1 MYTMAGEDSLLKA
14 ERRELHLKKFWIAAS
29 NIIVMVAII
38 LFVSV
43 YNGYQRQRLVK
54 EHIEELEKVTQAM
67 EQVTGNYLSG
77 EQKICDVWAHYINA
91 KGMTA
96 KEAADYVG
104 TSHVLKHAS
113 AHILFLDDGSFSGLS
128 TRPSPL
134 DPEDYTVSYKADSYR
149 DIFAQAAKL
158 GAPGD
163 STNITRSFTNPQNG
177 TRSIAFLNRLKLRGE
192 NGEMRDG
199 LIMRIVPVSTL
210 SDKWVYPQDEYAS
223 TELAVIDESGNYI
236 LNGRSYTNNNFFEMY
251 KSYNE
256 WDGASLE
263 KMQKTM
269 AETSGSLI
277 MRNKRGEETLIA
289 YAPVKASH
297 SWTLLSY
304 TLMDELRSD
313 SQDWV
318 LIGAVGA
325 GMLVL
330 LAMDVVFMVFFN
342 RKLQKA
348 AREAESANRAKTEFL
363 STMSHDIRTPMNAII
378 GMTTIAEKNLGDTDS
393 VRDSLHKISMASSHL
408 LTLINDI
415 LDISKVESGK
425 LNLSPVTFSIAE
437 TADNLVNMSLPMVRE
452 KNIDFRFRARD
463 IKTEYLYADQL
474 RINQIYINILS
485 NAVKYTEPGGSVSVD
500 LSEQP
505 SPKEKSVRLIY
516 RVADTG
522 IGMSEEFMQRMYQ
535 PFSRQ
540 TDSRVN
546 TIQGT
551 GLGLAITKQ
560 MVELM
565 DGTIE
570 CQSRQ
575 GEGTTFTVTLDIPV
589 ADRRIEEMRL
599 EGTEVLV
606 VDDDTVL
613 LETAKDALESLG
625 AAAEVSASSE
635 EAYERM
641 VRRHREGRDYDVIIL
656 DWKMPGTDGV
666 ELARKIRK
674 TAGIDVPIL
683 LISAYDWSDM
693 EETAREAGANGFI
706 SKPLFRSRLY
716 DRISQVLGVS
726 SGPAEAEEDN
736 SDIAGMHILVAE
748 DNDIN
753 WEIIAMLLSMHG
765 IEAKRAENGRICTD
779 LLAEAPEDSWDLVF
793 MDIQM
798 PVMNG
803 LDATRAIRALPN
815 WAAKIPIIAMTAD
828 AFSENV
834 AECLAAGMNGHIA
847 KPIDIKLVL
856 KEIRRI
862 REERAKR

>member
-1 MYTMAGEDSLLKA
+1 M
-14 ERRELHLKKFWIAAS
+14 KKVWIAVA

-43 YNGYQRQRLVK
+43 YTGYQGQILVK
-54 EHIEELEKVTQAM
+54 ERIEELEKVTQAM

-96 KEAADYVG
+96 EEAADYVG
-104 TSHVLKHAS
+104 SSHVLKHAA

-134 DPEDYTVSYKADSYR
+134 DPEDYTVSYKSDSYR
-149 DIFAQAAKL
+149 DIFAQAEKL

-177 TRSIAFLNRLKLRGE
+177 TRSIAFLNRLELHGE
-192 NGEMRDG
+192 SGELRDG

-236 LNGRSYTNNNFFEMY
+236 LNGRAYTNNNFFEMY
-251 KSYNE
+251 KSYNR
-256 WDGASLE
+256 WDSESLE
-263 KMQKTM
+263 KLQKTM
-269 AETSGSLI
+269 AETSGSLV

-313 SQDWV
+313 AQDWV
-318 LIGAVGA
+318 MIGAVCA
-325 GMLVL
+325 GMLLL
-330 LAMDVVFMVFFN
+330 LAMDVAFMIAFN

-348 AREAESANRAKTEFL
+348 AREADSANRAKTEFL

-378 GMTTIAEKNLGDTDS
+378 GMTTIAEKNLGDTDA
-393 VRDSLHKISMASSHL
+393 VRDCLHKISMAGSHL

-463 IKTEYLYADQL
+463 IKTEYVYADQL

-500 LSEQP
+500 LSEHP
-505 SPKEKSVRLIY
+505 SPREKSVRLIY

-546 TIQGT
+546 TVQGT

-599 EGTEVLV
+599 DGREVLV
-606 VDDDTVL
+606 VDDDTIL
-613 LETAKDALESLG
+613 LETAKDALESMG
-625 AAAEVSASSE
+625 AKAEVLEAAED
-635 EAYERM
+635 AYERT
-641 VRRHREGRDYDVIIL
+641 VRRHEEGRDYDVIIL

-693 EETAREAGANGFI
+693 EETAREAGADGFI

-726 SGPAEAEEDN
+726 GGSAETEEDN

-753 WEIIAMLLSMHG
+753 WEIIAMLLTMHD
-765 IEAKRAENGRICTD
+765 IEVKRAENGRICMD

-862 REERAKR
+862 REERTKR

>member
-1 MYTMAGEDSLLKA
+1 M
-14 ERRELHLKKFWIAAS
+14 KKFWIAAS

-43 YNGYQRQRLVK
+43 YIGYQRQSLVK

-96 KEAADYVG
+96 EEAADYVG
-104 TSHVLKHAS
+104 SSHVLKHAS

-134 DPEDYTVSYKADSYR
+134 DPEDYTVSYKSNSYR
-149 DIFAQAAKL
+149 DIFAQAAEL

-251 KSYNE
+251 KSYNQ

-589 ADRRIEEMRL
+589 ADRRIEEMRI
-599 EGTEVLV
+599 EGKKILI
-606 VDDDTVL
+606 VDDDTIL
-613 LETAKDALESLG
+613 LETAKDALESMG

-683 LISAYDWSDM
+683 LISAYDWSDL